1 VDGVERRRQQ
11 VEWNIRQ
18 NPTEIMIKR
27 TQKTPIRGHFEETKS
42 EIGPFIVRLFK
53 KSQGRTQEVSNL
65 GGTKQN
71 DNGWGLLADY
81 QADIKDGS
89 MITDEFEVP
98 GIGCFQVTSVFT
110 QKLNEQVVGLQVDL
124 EKVN

>member
-1 VDGVERRRQQ
+1 MDEVERRRQQ
-11 VEWNIRQ
+11 VMWNIRQ

-53 KSQGRTQEVSNL
+53 KSLGRKQEVSDL

-81 QADIKDGS
+81 QADIQDSSTIK
-89 MITDEFEVP
+89 DEFDVP
-98 GIGCFQVTSVFT
+98 GVGHFQVASVFP
-110 QKLNEQVVGLQVDL
+110 QMLNGQAVGFQVDL

>member
-1 VDGVERRRQQ
+1 MDEVERRRQQ
-11 VEWNIRQ
+11 VIWNIRQ
-18 NPTEIMIKR
+18 NPTEILIKR
-27 TQKTPIRGHFEETKS
+27 TQKIPIRGHFEETKS

-53 KSQGRTQEVSNL
+53 KSQGRTQDVSNL

-81 QADIKDGS
+81 QTDIKDGS
-89 MITDEFEVP
+89 MITDEFEIQ
-98 GIGCFQVTSVFT
+98 GIGLFQVASVFV